1 MSATVTSTTPSTQR
15 RLTGPVRV
23 GRPSPVLPGLTQP
36 VADRFDDWLLRRS
49 HQPTPLATPPPG
61 LKPVMGDPGMPVLG
75 YTMQNLRL
83 GLEFMLHRYETYGP
97 VSWMRAFGMTLVSV
111 GGGDAVQEVLTNKDK
126 AFSQQGWTAFIGPF
140 FHRGLMLMDFDE
152 HLAHRRLMQQ
162 AFTPAR
168 LAGYLDQ
175 VSSVIDEGLNKWP
188 TGPNVQVYPL
198 LKRLTLDVAVRTFM
212 GGNLGADRE
221 RLTKA
226 FIATVRAGTAVVR
239 KPVPGGRWAAGLQG
253 RKVLEEFFRSRVAAK
268 RASDDDDL
276 FAALCH
282 ARDED
287 GSAYTDEDI
296 VNHMIFL
303 MMAAHDTSTI
313 ATSAVVY
320 FLAKYPDWQKAVR
333 AECSGDAA
341 VTTDLLAE
349 LSTLDMVIRESMRLV
364 APVHVVSRQ
373 AVKDT
378 SILGHYVPAGTIVGV
393 STWLSHMLPEY
404 WTDPLSFDPER
415 FSPERRED
423 RAHRYAWMPFGGGV
437 HKCIGMVFGLN
448 EIKTLVRSLTQR
460 FDWSVPA
467 TYRTPWDPVS
477 LPIPADGLP
486 VALTRRT

>member
-1 MSATVTSTTPSTQR
+1 MTSTVTSPRTER

-23 GRPSPVLPGLTQP
+23 GRPSPLLPGLTQP
-36 VADRFDDWLLRRS
+36 VADRFDDWLLR
-49 HQPTPLATPPPG
+49 QTAKPTPLATPPPG
-61 LKPVMGDPGMPVLG
+61 LKPVLGDPGMPGLG
-75 YTMQNLRL
+75 YSLQNLRL
-83 GLEFMLHRYETYGP
+83 GLEFMLRRYETYGP

-111 GGGDAVQEVLTNKDK
+111 AGPDAVQEVLTNKDK

-140 FHRGLMLMDFDE
+140 FHRGLMLMDFEE
-152 HLAHRRLMQQ
+152 HMAHRRLMQQ

-175 VSSVIDEGLNKWP
+175 VSSVISTGLDAWP
-188 TGPNVQVYPL
+188 TGPDVQIYPL

-212 GGNLGADRE
+212 GGGLGADRE

-226 FIATVRAGTAVVR
+226 FIATVRAGTALVR
-239 KPVPGGRWAAGLQG
+239 HPVPGGRWAAGLHG

-287 GSAYTDEDI
+287 GTAFTDDDV

-320 FLAKYPDWQKAVR
+320 FLGKYPQWQTAVR
-333 AECSGDAA
+333 AECADDAP
-341 VTTDLLAE
+341 VTTDLLAG

-364 APVHVVSRQ
+364 APVHVLSRQ
-373 AVKDT
+373 TVKDT
-378 SILGHYVPAGTIVGV
+378 ALLGPHIRAGTIVGV
-393 STWLSHMLPEY
+393 SPWLSHLMPEY
-404 WTDPLSFDPER
+404 WSGAPLAFDPER
-415 FSPERRED
+415 FAPDRRED
-423 RAHRYAWMPFGGGV
+423 RSHRYAWMPFGGGV

-448 EIKTLVRSLTQR
+448 EIKTLVRGLVQR
-460 FDWSVPA
+460 FDWSGPA
-467 TYRTPWDPVS
+467 AYRTPGEPAS
-477 LPIPADGLP
+477 LPI
-486 VALTRRT
+486 